1 MHSYFTRRTCQ
12 SADDESRSHNSANV
26 VALNAKAVAAT
37 CLQASLR
44 ASLRAS
50 DAARCAVAVRVAL
63 GHRLTAAQ
71 SRTLSI
77 MEGYGA
83 SHASRCATGQ
93 VVAFRKRDQR

>member
-1 MHSYFTRRTCQ
+1 MHTYFNRRIRQ
-12 SADDESRSHNSANV
+12 SADGESRSHNSANV
-26 VALNAKAVAAT
+26 VALNAKAPAAT

-44 ASLRAS
+44 TS
-50 DAARCAVAVRVAL
+50 DAARCAIAVRIAL

-83 SHASRCATGQ
+83 SHASRCAAGQ